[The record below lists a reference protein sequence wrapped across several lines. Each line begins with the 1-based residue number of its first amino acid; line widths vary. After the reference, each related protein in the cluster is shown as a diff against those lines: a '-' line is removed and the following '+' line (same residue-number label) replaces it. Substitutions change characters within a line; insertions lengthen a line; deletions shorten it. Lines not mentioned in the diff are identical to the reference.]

1 MNNRNKLRHLVAD
14 DKEYLWNYYYD
25 DMDFTNY
32 PYSYYLFI
40 PKNNQKLKVRVH
52 FSKYVPEMNLNIS
65 NEGTVCFY
73 GEEQI
78 VLNLC
83 RPYYARQMIEY
94 IFSNCCRNTD
104 TGEIDIKNGEDI
116 LEQLGY
122 RDFY

>member
-1 MNNRNKLRHLVAD
+1 MNNRNKLRHIVAD
-14 DKEYLWNYYYD
+14 DTEYLWNYYDD
-25 DMDFTNY
+25 DMDFINY

-52 FSKYVPEMNLNIS
+52 FTKYAPEMNLNIS

-122 RDFY
+122 RDFD

>member
-1 MNNRNKLRHLVAD
+1 
-14 DKEYLWNYYYD
+14 
-25 DMDFTNY
+25 
-32 PYSYYLFI
+32 
-40 PKNNQKLKVRVH
+40 
-52 FSKYVPEMNLNIS
+52 MNLNIS

-122 RDFY
+122 RDFD